1 MCCAGSSVAPSSR
14 LGRSGST
21 TSGESPTSSSSRWAT
36 WYPELVEHRD
46 RIQEIFKAEEERFS
60 QTLERGLKLFE
71 DIAAKGTIS
80 AKTRSCST
88 TRTASR
94 SS

>member
-1 MCCAGSSVAPSSR
+1 MGP
-14 LGRSGST
+14 
-21 TSGESPTSSSSRWAT
+21 
-36 WYPELVEHRD
+36 WYPELVEHRE
-46 RIQEIFKAEEERFS
+46 RIQEIVRAEEERFS

-71 DIAAKGTIS
+71 EIAAQGS
-80 AKTRSCST
+80 DLAAKTRSCST